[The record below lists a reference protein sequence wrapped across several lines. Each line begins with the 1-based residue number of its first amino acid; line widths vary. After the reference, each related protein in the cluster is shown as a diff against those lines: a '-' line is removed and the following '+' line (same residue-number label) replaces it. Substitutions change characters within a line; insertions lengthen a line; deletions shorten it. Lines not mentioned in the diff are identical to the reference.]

1 MCESTTNPE
10 LRHFSVTASLAGVG
24 MYLRQLDLF
33 GPIRE
38 TVTIAQKTIRHTPID
53 KLYDGF
59 IAILAGAHGL
69 VEINTRLRSDPTLQR
84 AFGRSGCAEQSVV
97 QDTLDA
103 CTSGNVTQMQQALDT
118 IYRQHSQGYQHDY
131 AHDWQL
137 LDVDMSGLPCGPKA
151 AFATKGYFAKQRN
164 RRGRQLGRVL
174 ATDYDEIITDR
185 LFDGTTQL
193 NTARQPLVLAAE
205 QTLELNDATRQRTIL
220 RLDAGGGSID
230 DVNWALQRG
239 YQIHCKD
246 YSGTRAQTLAA
257 SVMEWVDDPRVP
269 GRQVGWVTLAPT
281 QYVRSVRWVAVRCR
295 KKNGQWGVGVIIS
308 SLPPCVV
315 RRRTEAETAEVPP
328 PHAELLSY
336 VYFYDQRGGG
346 IETSIKGDKQGL
358 GITKRNKKRFAA
370 QQMVLLLGSLAHNVI
385 IWTRRWLAPQQPN
398 LTQYG
403 ILRMVRDVFR
413 VSGYIVVDASGHIV
427 AVVLNQ
433 AAPLARG
440 LAAAL
445 LVLLAPHHVA
455 VSLGKT

>member
-53 KLYDGF
+53 KLYAGF

-174 ATDYDEIITDR
+174 ATDYDEMITDR

-193 NTARQPLVLAAE
+193 NTALQPLVLAAE
-205 QTLELNDATRQRTIL
+205 QPLELNDATRQRTIL

-281 QYVRSVRWVAVRCR
+281 Q
-295 KKNGQWGVGVIIS
+295 
-308 SLPPCVV
+308 
-315 RRRTEAETAEVPP
+315 
-328 PHAELLSY
+328 
-336 VYFYDQRGGG
+336 
-346 IETSIKGDKQGL
+346 
-358 GITKRNKKRFAA
+358 
-370 QQMVLLLGSLAHNVI
+370 
-385 IWTRRWLAPQQPN
+385 
-398 LTQYG
+398 
-403 ILRMVRDVFR
+403 
-413 VSGYIVVDASGHIV
+413 
-427 AVVLNQ
+427 
-433 AAPLARG
+433 
-440 LAAAL
+440 
-445 LVLLAPHHVA
+445 
-455 VSLGKT
+455 